1 MLSRRKPCVSF
12 SSLSEV
18 PTWLHWIETCP
29 STNSWALA
37 HRAQLRHGDV
47 VFTQRQTAGRGQ
59 QERVW
64 QSPPGVLTASVVLE
78 NLIASQLPALSLTA
92 GLAVI
97 YAVEDVLPELQN
109 QLRLKWPNDVL
120 FKGQKLAG
128 ILCEASTHHDRGS
141 VIVGIGLNR
150 CVSFASD
157 EWAAV
162 VPRGVSLHQ
171 IAATVPGELAL
182 LEHLRSYLLEA
193 AGLLCFRS
201 QTLETG
207 FAHLL
212 PALHQ
217 RDALVGQ
224 MITIQVGAKE
234 WTGQALGLS
243 KQGHL
248 CLKLPNGDLQT
259 FATGHI
265 ATEYMDFIY

>member
-1 MLSRRKPCVSF
+1 
-12 SSLSEV
+12 
-18 PTWLHWIETCP
+18 
-29 STNSWALA
+29 
-37 HRAQLRHGDV
+37 
-47 VFTQRQTAGRGQ
+47 
-59 QERVW
+59 
-64 QSPPGVLTASVVLE
+64 VLE